1 MGLRERKKSQT
12 RVVIAET
19 AVDLFRRHGF
29 DAVTVEAVAQAAGVS
44 KKTVFNYFPTKED
57 LVFDRTEDRLSSL
70 LAAVTERGEDTT
82 VLESFRALVLAQSHQ
97 LSRLRDDLA
106 DGVDGFLDLVR
117 RNPSLQRR
125 IHEINA
131 DLTRQLAGALAA
143 EAGTPA
149 DDPLVLVVAGT
160 LIGAQRAMY
169 LRLRELAARPT
180 SDAWVVRQHRR
191 DTNRIFD
198 QLRAGLSTFPDR
210 LPARG

>member
-1 MGLRERKKSQT
+1 MQGVVGLRERKKSQT

-19 AVDLFRRHGF
+19 AADLFRRHGF
-29 DAVTVEAVAQAAGVS
+29 DAVTVESVAQAAGVS
-44 KKTVFNYFPTKED
+44 KKTVFNYFPSKED
-57 LVFDRTEDRLSSL
+57 LVFDRTDDRLSGL
-70 LAAVTERGEDTT
+70 LAAVTERDERTT
-82 VLESFRALVLAQSHQ
+82 VLESFRALVLAQSNH
-97 LSRLRDDLA
+97 LSRLRGEMA
-106 DGVDGFLDLVR
+106 DGSDGFLDLVR

-131 DLTRQLAGALAA
+131 DLTRQLAAVLAV
-143 EAGTPA
+143 EAGTTA
-149 DDPLVLVVAGT
+149 DDPVVVVVAGT

-198 QLRAGLSTFPDR
+198 QLRDGLAAFPS
-210 LPARG
+210 

>member
-1 MGLRERKKSQT
+1 MQAVTGLRERKKSQT

-19 AVDLFRRHGF
+19 AAELFRRHGF
-29 DAVTVEAVAQAAGVS
+29 DAVTVESVAQAAGVS

-57 LVFDRTEDRLSSL
+57 LVFDRTEDRLSGL
-70 LAAVTERGEDTT
+70 LAAVTERDEQTT
-82 VLESFRALVLAQSHQ
+82 VLESFRTLVLAQSNQ
-97 LSRLRDDLA
+97 LSRLRDEMA
-106 DGVDGFLDLVR
+106 SGSDGFLDLVR

-131 DLTRQLAGALAA
+131 DLTRQLAAALAA

-198 QLRAGLSTFPDR
+198 QLRDGLSTFPS
-210 LPARG
+210 

>member
-1 MGLRERKKSQT
+1 MGLRERKKTQT

-19 AVDLFRRHGF
+19 AADLFRRHGF
-29 DAVTVEAVAQAAGVS
+29 DAVTVESVAQAAGVS

-57 LVFDRTEDRLSSL
+57 LVFDRTEDRLSGL
-70 LAAVTERGEDTT
+70 LAAVTDRDEQTT
-82 VLESFRALVLAQSHQ
+82 VLESFRALVLAQSHH
-97 LSRLRDDLA
+97 LSRLRDDMA
-106 DGVDGFLDLVR
+106 DGSDGFLDLVR
-117 RNPSLQRR
+117 KNPSLQRR

-131 DLTRQLAGALAA
+131 ELTRQLAAALAE
-143 EAGTPA
+143 EAGTTA
-149 DDPLVLVVAGT
+149 DDPVVLVVAGT

-198 QLRAGLSTFPDR
+198 QLSAGLSTFP
-210 LPARG
+210 

>member
-1 MGLRERKKSQT
+1 MGLRERKKTQT

-19 AVDLFRRHGF
+19 AADLFRRHGF
-29 DAVTVEAVAQAAGVS
+29 DAVTVESVAQAAGVS

-70 LAAVTERGEDTT
+70 LAAVTDRDEQTT
-82 VLESFRALVLAQSHQ
+82 VLESFRALVLAQSHH
-97 LSRLRDDLA
+97 LSRLRDDMA
-106 DGVDGFLDLVR
+106 DGSDGFLDLVR
-117 RNPSLQRR
+117 KNPSLQRR

-131 DLTRQLAGALAA
+131 DLTRQLAAALAE
-143 EAGTPA
+143 EAGTTA
-149 DDPLVLVVAGT
+149 DDPVVLVVAGT

-198 QLRAGLSTFPDR
+198 QLSAGLSTFP
-210 LPARG
+210 

>member
-1 MGLRERKKSQT
+1 MQAVTGLRERKKSQT

-19 AVDLFRRHGF
+19 AAELFRRHGF
-29 DAVTVEAVAQAAGVS
+29 DAVTVESVAQAAGVS

-57 LVFDRTEDRLSSL
+57 LVFDRTEDRLSGL
-70 LAAVTERGEDTT
+70 LAAVTERDDQTT
-82 VLESFRALVLAQSHQ
+82 VLESFRTLVLAQSNQ
-97 LSRLRDDLA
+97 LSRLRDEMA
-106 DGVDGFLDLVR
+106 NGSDGFLDLVR

-131 DLTRQLAGALAA
+131 DLTRQLAAALAA

-198 QLRAGLSTFPDR
+198 QLRDGLSTFPS
-210 LPARG
+210 

>member
-1 MGLRERKKSQT
+1 MQAVTGLRERKKSQT

-19 AVDLFRRHGF
+19 AAELFRRHGF
-29 DAVTVEAVAQAAGVS
+29 DAVTVESVAQAAGVS

-57 LVFDRTEDRLSSL
+57 LVFDRTEDRLSGL
-70 LAAVTERGEDTT
+70 LAAVTERDEQTT
-82 VLESFRALVLAQSHQ
+82 VLESFRTLVLAQSNQ
-97 LSRLRDDLA
+97 LSRLRDEMA
-106 DGVDGFLDLVR
+106 DGSDGFLDLVR

-131 DLTRQLAGALAA
+131 DLTRQLAAALAA

-198 QLRAGLSTFPDR
+198 QLRDGLSTFPS
-210 LPARG
+210 